1 MIVKKFQKIIASVVT
16 LITLLAITPIEAH
29 AEWKANSTG
38 WWYTE
43 GNSWSTGWRYING
56 NWYYF
61 YSDGYM
67 AQDTTINGYYVNSN
81 GVWTTTSNRKDV
93 KMNIKVNNTT
103 FTATLEDNNTTKA
116 FIKQLPL
123 TVDMSDLNSNEKYI
137 NLDSNL
143 RADVASSPGTI
154 NEGDLMLYSDNCLVL
169 FYKTFNTS
177 YSYVKLGHID
187 NTAGFAKAIGLGSA
201 KVTFSVS

>member
-1 MIVKKFQKIIASVVT
+1 MKKFRKIIASVVT
-16 LITLLAITPIEAH
+16 VMTLLAITPIEAH
-29 AEWKANSTG
+29 AEWKLNSTG

-43 GNSWSTGWRYING
+43 GNTWATGWRYINE

-67 AQDTTINGYYVNSN
+67 AHNTTINGYYVNSN
-81 GVWTTTSNRKDV
+81 GVWTTTSNKKDV

-103 FTATLEDNNTTKA
+103 FTATLEDNDTTKA
-116 FIKQLPL
+116 LIQQLPL
-123 TVDMSDLNSNEKYI
+123 TVDMSDHNGNEKYK
-137 NLDSNL
+137 NLESNV
-143 RADVASSPGTI
+143 RANESSCPGTI

-169 FYKTFNTS
+169 FYETFNTS

-187 NTAGFAKAIGLGSA
+187 NTAGFTKAIGSGSV
-201 KVTFSVS
+201 KVTFSVSE

>member
-1 MIVKKFQKIIASVVT
+1 MKKFRKIIASAVT
-16 LITLLAITPIEAH
+16 VMTLLAITPIEAH
-29 AEWKANSTG
+29 AEWKLNSTG

-43 GNSWSTGWRYING
+43 GNTWATGWRYING

-67 AQDTTINGYYVNSN
+67 AHNTTINGYYVNSN
-81 GVWTTTSNRKDV
+81 GVWTTTNNKKIV
-93 KMNIKVNNTT
+93 KMNIKVNNAT
-103 FTATLEDNNTTKA
+103 FTATLEDNDTTKA
-116 FIKQLPL
+116 LIQQLPL
-123 TVDMSDLNSNEKYI
+123 TVDMSDHNSNEKYI

-143 RADVASSPGTI
+143 RADAASNPGTI
-154 NEGDLMLYSDNCLVL
+154 NEGDLMLYGDNCLVL

-187 NTAGFAKAIGLGSA
+187 NTAGFAEAIGSGSA

>member
-1 MIVKKFQKIIASVVT
+1 MKKFQKIIASVVT
-16 LITLLAITPIEAH
+16 LIILLPITTMEAH
-29 AEWKANSTG
+29 AEWKLDSTG

-43 GNSWSTGWRYING
+43 GNTWATGWRYING

-67 AQDTTINGYYVNSN
+67 AHNTTINGYYVNSN
-81 GVWTTTSNRKDV
+81 GAWTTTTSNKKDV

-103 FTATLEDNNTTKA
+103 FTGTLENNDTTKA

-123 TVDMSDLNSNEKYI
+123 TVDMSDLNSNEKY
-137 NLDSNL
+137 NYLDSNL
-143 RADVASSPGTI
+143 RADGAANPGTI
-154 NEGDLMLYSDNCLVL
+154 NEGDLMLYGDNCLVL

-187 NTAGFAKAIGLGSA
+187 NTAGFAKAVGSGSA
-201 KVTFSVS
+201 QVTFSVS